1 MRRLYLIAI
10 AIAVC
15 GAGISAQQ
23 RGSNRQYKIL
33 RTEKVGGDGGFDYV
47 YADAAG
53 RRLYIPRS
61 GPNARIDVFDL
72 DTLSPVGSIPKVS
85 ARGAAVDPG
94 SHHGFVSSKP
104 VTMFDA
110 SSLAIL
116 KSIDVQGNPDGILFD
131 PFNERVYIFSHSSPN
146 ATVINAKDGTLV
158 GTIDFGGA
166 PEQAVTDGKGHLY
179 VDLEDKDAVAIVDAR
194 TMAVTGRY
202 DLAGK
207 GGGPAGLG
215 FDAKNGILFVAC
227 HDPQTMVIM
236 DAKDGTLVG
245 TIDLGGAPE
254 QAVTDGKGHLYI
266 DLEDKDAVAVV
277 DARTMAVT
285 GKYDLAGKGGGPA
298 GLGFDAKNGILFVAC
313 HDPQTMVI
321 MSAKD
326 GRIITT
332 LPVGAGVDGALFNP
346 ATGEAFSS
354 QGDGTLTIVK
364 ENSPTSFSVEQTVK
378 TMTRAKTLTLDS
390 KTNHILLI
398 AAQYAPPPSPPP
410 AGGRGGRGLMVPDS
424 FSILEVGK

>member
-1 MRRLYLIAI
+1 MRRLSVIAI

-15 GAGISAQQ
+15 GTGMSAQQ
-23 RGSNRQYKIL
+23 GGSTEPYKVL
-33 RTEKVGGDGGFDYV
+33 RVEKVGGDGGFDYV

-61 GPNARIDVFDL
+61 GPNARVDVFDL
-72 DTLSPVGSIPKVS
+72 DTLSKVGTIAKVS
-85 ARGAAVDPG
+85 ARGAAVDPS

-104 VTMFDA
+104 VTMFDT
-110 SSLAIL
+110 SSLAVL

-146 ATVINAKDGTLV
+146 ATVIN
-158 GTIDFGGA
+158 
-166 PEQAVTDGKGHLY
+166 
-179 VDLEDKDAVAIVDAR
+179 
-194 TMAVTGRY
+194 
-202 DLAGK
+202 
-207 GGGPAGLG
+207 
-215 FDAKNGILFVAC
+215 
-227 HDPQTMVIM
+227 
-236 DAKDGTLVG
+236 AKDGTLVG

-332 LPVGAGVDGALFNP
+332 LPIGAGVDGALFNP

-354 QGDGTLTIVK
+354 QGDGTLTVVK

-390 KTNHILLI
+390 KTNRILLI
-398 AAQYAPPPSPPP
+398 AAQYTPPPSPAPT
-410 AGGRGGRGLMVPDS
+410 GGRGGRGQMVPDS
-424 FSILEVGK
+424 FSILEVGR